1 MWYSFLFFTCA
12 SAIHPWRPRTR
23 TRLRKYP
30 EPAHTSEK
38 WQSAFGKDAGRGGG
52 KMAVLVFLIYKELC
66 SNFRDERVCVDV
78 LNLHTQIERQLTGWE
93 DAEGG

>member
-1 MWYSFLFFTCA
+1 
-12 SAIHPWRPRTR
+12 
-23 TRLRKYP
+23 
-30 EPAHTSEK
+30 
-38 WQSAFGKDAGRGGG
+38 
-52 KMAVLVFLIYKELC
+52 MAVLVFLIYKELC